1 MIIGYIS
8 LTAAIGLFAI
18 FLITKLILVFRKR
31 KYLVRKKSINPLRSL
46 RLALEKN
53 NEFKKILNTIAIRI
67 GIYNNYS
74 MEKNREYSSL
84 MLILLLIIAAW
95 ILKVT
100 LSVQTVLWYVKVLYL
115 LMGMLV
121 LVLLTYLTN
130 SIVLLKFTLQLPE
143 AFKILNSRYTTEGD
157 ILKAIDIS
165 VEDFSGAIQREMI
178 RIRNVLRKNNREK
191 IDETFSLLEQMYQD
205 EYFTLLLNLISQ
217 AYYKGGKEGI
227 KKQFENITEEILTDI
242 ENKKDLI
249 LTSRMYMLLGIL
261 LPLGL
266 PLINKFN
273 GAALGEKSTEFLRSG
288 YAERMQ
294 LMILITIIFYI
305 GTLLYM
311 EKTQ

>member
-217 AYYKGGKEGI
+217 AYYKGGEG
-227 KKQFENITEEILTDI
+227 
-242 ENKKDLI
+242 
-249 LTSRMYMLLGIL
+249 RY
-261 LPLGL
+261 
-266 PLINKFN
+266 
-273 GAALGEKSTEFLRSG
+273 
-288 YAERMQ
+288 
-294 LMILITIIFYI
+294 
-305 GTLLYM
+305 
-311 EKTQ
+311 